1 MENNTK
7 YKNLTNLTTRE
18 LEQIKT
24 ELSAFNGNFGAVIIF
39 KTSNKNY
46 LIAKQ
51 NENIKK
57 CMKITD
63 NVYDYTDFVYDNY
76 IYRADNLDI
85 LKGWL
90 YGAVQMNNGRI

>member
-1 MENNTK
+1 MENKT
-7 YKNLTNLTTRE
+7 YKNITNLTIRE
-18 LEQIKT
+18 LEKIET
-24 ELSAFNGNFGAVIIF
+24 ELNAFNGNFGAVIIF

-46 LIAKQ
+46 LISKQ
-51 NENIKK
+51 DERVQK
-57 CMKITD
+57 MAEITTD
-63 NVYDYTDFVYDNY
+63 IYNYTDLIYDNY

>member
-1 MENNTK
+1 MNSN
-7 YKNLTNLTTRE
+7 NLTNLTIKE
-18 LEQIKT
+18 LKQIEM
-24 ELSAFNGNFGAVIIF
+24 ELNAFNENFGAVIIF
-39 KTSNKNY
+39 KTNDENY
-46 LIAKQ
+46 LITKQ

-63 NVYDYTDFVYDNY
+63 NVYDYVDFIYDNY

-90 YGAVQMNNGRI
+90 YGVVQRNNGVI

>member
-1 MENNTK
+1 MNSN
-7 YKNLTNLTTRE
+7 NLTNLTIKE
-18 LEQIKT
+18 LKQIEM
-24 ELSAFNGNFGAVIIF
+24 ELNAFNENFGAVVIF
-39 KTSNKNY
+39 RTNDENY
-46 LIAKQ
+46 LITKQ

-63 NVYDYTDFVYDNY
+63 NVYDYVDFIYDNY

-90 YGAVQMNNGRI
+90 YGVVQRNNGVI